1 MDRESQWPT
10 ALAPPGPPPQADL
23 AALYREHRVGLVRLA
38 VLLVGDLETAEDVV
52 QDVFARLHGR
62 RRPPDLTLAYLR
74 TCVLNGSRSV
84 LRRRAVML
92 RRTQR
97 VTDLADSAETAVLI
111 GESRRQVLLALAR
124 LPRRQREALVLRY
137 YLDLADS
144 EIALVMGVGQSTVRS
159 TTARALAR
167 LLRELGEDA

>member
-1 MDRESQWPT
+1 MDRESLRPT
-10 ALAPPGPPPQADL
+10 ALAPPAPPPRADL
-23 AALYREHRVGLVRLA
+23 AGLYREHRVGLVRLA

-52 QDVFARLHGR
+52 QDVFARLHS

-111 GESRRQVLLALAR
+111 GESRRQVLMALAR

-137 YLDLADS
+137 YLDLADC